1 MPDLSDAF
9 EAHLRAMPDTDW
21 DALVKRVR
29 PAAPVS
35 GVPLANETQGDPE
48 KFGRRIKGNEG
59 LDEARRRGYIT
70 D

>member
-9 EAHLRAMPDTDW
+9 EAHLRALPDTDW

-29 PAAPVS
+29 PAAPTS
-35 GVPLANETQGDPE
+35 SVPLANENPGNPE
-48 KFGRRIKGNEG
+48 NFRPRKANEG